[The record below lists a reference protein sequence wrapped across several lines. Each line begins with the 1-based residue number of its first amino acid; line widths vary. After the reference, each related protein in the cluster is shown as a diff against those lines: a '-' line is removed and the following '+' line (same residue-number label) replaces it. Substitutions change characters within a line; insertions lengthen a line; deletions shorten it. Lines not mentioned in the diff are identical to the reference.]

1 MNGTE
6 LNYISDQISDEI
18 IEAWKHEFIENI
30 LIVAGTNAGKSYFIK
45 NRLYEYCKRNHC
57 KILYLV
63 PRKALKNQFL
73 KELKK
78 KNKLDVITVTDYQ
91 ALESIIKR
99 GSDIYGYL
107 QNFDYIVNDEFHYF
121 TSDASY
127 NKNTIFS
134 LNAIIG
140 VTGVTKIWLS
150 ATADKTIKFLEQK
163 RNVKFKRYDFEGLK
177 KTIHLATYKDE
188 KELDQIV
195 DISITEG
202 VKTILFTNDLHYGV
216 KLLERYGR
224 YATFNCS
231 ETNYYFYKYVNK
243 SEIKYIEENEKFK
256 KNILITST
264 AMDCG
269 LNICDDTV
277 NNVIIHNIH
286 DIDTIV
292 QCIGRKR
299 VMRETDSITVYIP
312 EIENSSLRGYM
323 SVITRNMAR
332 AHFLKNHTVAE
343 LIEEVDKH
351 SRKYSKIE
359 RIVYDSV
366 EDGVPTKAIND
377 ASYFHFEELMK
388 EYKQM
393 ITLGTHGFRKLLMQK
408 LGIAQYEEFDGTDY
422 KDLACYLESMVVEGK
437 STKKADRY
445 KVMKSK
451 ADKDKFIDRLKL
463 AHKDDYL
470 RDLKV
475 INGILESFCLPYRV
489 DSFLTS
495 TMVKSQKKSVR
506 AWKVIRIS

>member
-1 MNGTE
+1 MNGTK
-6 LNYISDQISDEI
+6 LQYISDKLSDEI
-18 IEAWKHEFIENI
+18 IKSWEMESEENI

-45 NRLYEYCKRNHC
+45 NRLYAYCKKHNL

-63 PRKALKNQFL
+63 PRKALKNQFH

-78 KNKLDVITVTDYQ
+78 NNKLDVITVMDYQ
-91 ALESIIKR
+91 ALEAMIKR

-107 QNFDYIVNDEFHYF
+107 QKFDYIVNDEFHYF

-127 NKNTIFS
+127 NKKTIFS

-140 VTGVTKIWLS
+140 TTGAIKIWLS
-150 ATADKTIKFLEQK
+150 ATADKTVKFLEQK
-163 RNVKFKRYDFEGLK
+163 CNVHFKRYDFEGLR
-177 KTIHLATYKDE
+177 KTIHLVTYKDE

-195 DISITEG
+195 DIGITEG
-202 VKTILFTNDLHYGV
+202 IKTILFTNDLHYGV
-216 KLLERYGR
+216 KLTERYER

-243 SEIKYIEENEKFK
+243 NEIKYIEENEKFK

-277 NNVIIHNIH
+277 NNIVIHNIH
-286 DIDTIV
+286 DIDTII

-299 VMRETDSITVYIP
+299 IMRETDNITVYIP
-312 EIENSSLRGYM
+312 EIENASLRGYM
-323 SVITRNMAR
+323 ASVSRNMAR
-332 AHFLKNHTVAE
+332 AYFLEKHTVTE

-351 SRKYSKIE
+351 SRRFSKIE
-359 RIVYDSV
+359 RIVYDSI
-366 EDGVPTKAIND
+366 ENGVPTKVINT
-377 ASYFHFEELMK
+377 AAYFHFDELMK

-451 ADKDKFIDRLKL
+451 AEKDKFIDRLKL

-495 TMVKSQKKSVR
+495 TMVNGQKKSVR
-506 AWKVIRIS
+506 AWKVIRTS